1 MTGYKV
7 TDIVE
12 SPIKGCVTGKY
23 FSLIPEAIFIS
34 IRTFLFDPFSTRII
48 QYVYFSLDEAIHFS
62 SSSFLHG
69 SCKFCLAIR
78 YL

>member
-34 IRTFLFDPFSTRII
+34 VGHLFPD
-48 QYVYFSLDEAIHFS
+48 LS
-62 SSSFLHG
+62 SPV
-69 SCKFCLAIR
+69 
-78 YL
+78 

>member
-12 SPIKGCVTGKY
+12 PAIKGCVTGKY

-34 IRTFLFDPFSTRII
+34 VRGISFQTFHHSHDPICVFLF
-48 QYVYFSLDEAIHFS
+48 
-62 SSSFLHG
+62 
-69 SCKFCLAIR
+69 
-78 YL
+78 